1 MIPELERVIKEA
13 QMQDDRIT
21 DVKDFTFNKNGKDI
35 ITTFVVDTIEGEV
48 SIEKVVSVSSEY

>member
-13 QMQDDRIT
+13 LMQDDRIT
-21 DVKDFTFNKNGKDI
+21 NVKDFNFEKKGKDI
-35 ITTFVVDTIEGEV
+35 FVTFIVETVEGEV

>member
-13 QMQDDRIT
+13 LMQDDRIT
-21 DVKDFTFNKNGKDI
+21 NVKDFNFEKRGKDI
-35 ITTFVVDTIEGEV
+35 LVTFIVETVEGEV

>member
-13 QMQDDRIT
+13 LMQDDRIT
-21 DVKDFTFNKNGKDI
+21 NVKDFNFEKKGKDI
-35 ITTFVVDTIEGEV
+35 LVTFIVETVGGEV

>member
-13 QMQDDRIT
+13 LMQDDRIT
-21 DVKDFTFNKNGKDI
+21 NVKDFNFEKTGKDI
-35 ITTFVVDTIEGEV
+35 LVTFIVETVEGEV

>member
-13 QMQDDRIT
+13 LMQDDRIT
-21 DVKDFTFNKNGKDI
+21 NVKDFNFEKKGKDI
-35 ITTFVVDTIEGEV
+35 LVTFIVETVEGEV